1 MKKPESFI
9 FVIFGGSGDLAK
21 RKLVPALYHL
31 YGNNLLPDSFAIIGL
46 GRKPFNDNSYRQK
59 MAESIKTDNYT
70 QGIDNK
76 SLDNFIMRIFYSS
89 FDMDNLQSYK
99 ELRSTL
105 QKLDKDLKTNQNFLF
120 YMAIPPEF
128 FKKVAAGLHAEKL
141 HLELPTG
148 WKRIIV
154 EKPFGHD
161 LNSARDLNAH
171 LQETFDEEQIYRIDH
186 YLGKE
191 TVQNILAFRFAN
203 GIFEPLWNRNYI
215 SHLEITSAENIGVED
230 RGGYY
235 DTSGALRDMVQNH
248 LLQLAATIAMEP
260 PITFEAKAVRD
271 EKYKFFQSMRKIDL
285 QQIERQVIRGQYI
298 ESMVRGQKVL
308 GYRHE
313 ENVNPESQTETFVAM
328 KFFIENWR
336 WADVPFLIRTGKRL
350 PTRVTEVVIHFKKT
364 PYHMFKSFNENHL
377 SENQLILRIQ
387 PDEGIL
393 LKFGMKVP
401 GTGFRIKNLDM
412 DFHYS
417 DLADIKI
424 PEAYERLLLDA
435 LNGNNTLFART
446 DSVEASWQFV
456 EPILNSW
463 KIDPSIKLYGY
474 PAGSWG
480 PKEAR
485 QLFDDPERDWRYPCK
500 NLTGE
505 DTYCEL

>member
-1 MKKPESFI
+1 MKKSKSFI

-31 YGNNLLPDSFAIIGL
+31 YENDLLPDKFAIIGL
-46 GRKPFNDNSYRQK
+46 GRKPFNNKSYRQR
-59 MAESIKTDNYT
+59 MAESIKTITYT
-70 QGIDNK
+70 QSIDNK
-76 SLDNFIMRIFYSS
+76 SLDSFINKIFYSS
-89 FDMDNLQSYK
+89 FDMDNIQSYK

-105 QKLDKDLKTNQNFLF
+105 QKLDKDLETNQNFLF
-120 YMAIPPEF
+120 YLATPPEF
-128 FKKVAAGLHAEKL
+128 FKKVTSGLHVEKL
-141 HLELPTG
+141 HLESTGG

-161 LNSARDLNAH
+161 FDSARDLNLH
-171 LQETFDEEQIYRIDH
+171 LQKIFVEEQIYRIDH

-215 SHLEITSAENIGVED
+215 SHVEITSAENIGVEA

-235 DTSGALRDMVQNH
+235 DISGALRDMIQNH

-260 PITFEAKAVRD
+260 PTTFEAKAVRD
-271 EKYKFFQSMRKIDL
+271 EKFKFFQSL
-285 QQIERQVIRGQYI
+285 QEIKTENVKNQVIRGQYI
-298 ESMVRGQKVL
+298 DSIIRGEKVK
-308 GYRHE
+308 GYRKE
-313 ENVNPESQTETFVAM
+313 NNVNPESQTETYVAM

-350 PTRVTEVVIHFKKT
+350 PTRVTETVIHFKKT
-364 PYHMFKSFNENHL
+364 PYHMFKSYSEHNL
-377 SENQLILRIQ
+377 TENQLILRIQ

-401 GTGFRIKNLDM
+401 GTGFRIKNVVM

-417 DLADIKI
+417 DLTDIKI
-424 PEAYERLLLDA
+424 PEAYERLILDA
-435 LNGNNTLFART
+435 LNGDNTLFART

-456 EPILNSW
+456 EPILDAWEN
-463 KIDPSIKLYGY
+463 DTSIKLYGY

-480 PKEAR
+480 PKKAR

-505 DTYCEL
+505 NTYCEL